1 MEKNIAGSVSE
12 QRELKVSA
20 SEAWKLFGGLEFA
33 DIVQQALSDLI
44 TKIVVLEGDGGVG
57 TILQVFYAP
66 GGPATS
72 KEKLTVVDN
81 GKRVKV
87 AELFEGGYLDFGFST
102 FLYRWEVIEKE
113 GSENECIGKGTIEYV
128 AKDENAAAMV
138 SSEALVTI
146 LNTAAKNLLAK

>member
-12 QRELKVSA
+12 QLELKVSA

-33 DIVQQALSDLI
+33 EIVRQALPDQIS
-44 TKIVVLEGDGGVG
+44 KIVVLEGDGGQG
-57 TILQVFYAP
+57 TILQVFYPP

-81 GKRVKV
+81 EKRVKV

-102 FLYRWEVIEKE
+102 FRYRWEVIEKE
-113 GSENECIGKGTIEYV
+113 GSENECVAKGTIEYV
-128 AKDENAAAMV
+128 AKDENAAALV
-138 SSEALVTI
+138 SGDALVAI
-146 LNTAAKNLLAK
+146 LNSAAKYLLTK